1 MGNPVI
7 KVEYKASPVLARF
20 LQTLSGEDMKSLD
33 NAGAQYAAART
44 RAWLKDLGATR
55 HATAQKLGATP
66 TQIVERTRKGVKVAD
81 VGGAQCVVVPHPMF
95 RRAFRDIEIAPQK
108 ASALAIPLH
117 RAAYGKSPRAI
128 DGLFPV
134 WRGRRGGRKSLF
146 LAKSEGKRPQKTVFY
161 YLLHRERIKQ
171 EKDETLLP
179 SGEELGKEACKGIAT
194 LLIARMK
201 KARG

>member
-20 LQTLSGEDMKSLD
+20 LRTLSGEDRKLVD
-33 NAGAQYAAART
+33 NAGAQYAAAKT
-44 RAWLKDLGATR
+44 RAWLKDLGTTR

-108 ASALAIPLH
+108 ASALAIPVH
-117 RAAYGKSPRAI
+117 RLAYGRSPRTIAELFLLKA
-128 DGLFPV
+128 DG
-134 WRGRRGGRKSLF
+134 KAF

-161 YLLHRERIKQ
+161 YLLHRGRVLQK
-171 EKDETLLP
+171 KDETLLP

>member
-1 MGNPVI
+1 MNGTAV
-7 KVEYKASPVLARF
+7 KVEYRPSPAIARLF
-20 LQTLSGEDMKSLD
+20 RTLSGEDRKSLD
-33 NAGAQYAAART
+33 NAGAQYAAAKT
-44 RAWLKDLGATR
+44 RAWLKDLGTTR

-95 RRAFRDIEIAPQK
+95 RRAFRDVTIAPQK
-108 ASALAIPLH
+108 ASALAIPVH
-117 RAAYGKSPRAI
+117 RLAYGKSPLAI
-128 DGLFPV
+128 EGLFPV
-134 WRGRRGGRKSLF
+134 RRGKSLF
-146 LAKSEGKRPQKTVFY
+146 FAKSEGKRPQKTVFY
-161 YLLHRERIKQ
+161 YLLHRERIEQ